1 MASAAGVS
9 AEDVINAKEVEIE
22 KLEAAIVTNEAKIK
36 EILLS
41 LRTALKIAES
51 GTTKTQRD
59 LAATQSKTLKS
70 TYKTV
75 QQSINISKNHIYELL
90 KQLIME
96 YKVTKHAPKLRV
108 VLEERKREKD
118 KMTLKSAA
126 SSSAAAAAAD
136 DVSVEGDD
144 DGGSAAPGPAAEGGK
159 RRKTTTRKQKGRRTT
174 KKQNKNKK
182 SRKH

>member
-90 KQLIME
+90 KQLVME

-108 VLEERKREKD
+108 VLEERKREKE
-118 KMTLKSAA
+118 KMALK
-126 SSSAAAAAAD
+126 SAAAAAAAED

-144 DGGSAAPGPAAEGGK
+144 DGVAVSASSKGGK
-159 RRKTTTRKQKGRRTT
+159 RRKYTTRKQKGHRTT

>member
-41 LRTALKIAES
+41 LRTALKNAES

-90 KQLIME
+90 KQLVMD

-108 VLEERKREKD
+108 VLEERKREKE
-118 KMTLKSAA
+118 KMALK
-126 SSSAAAAAAD
+126 SAAAAAAED

-144 DGGSAAPGPAAEGGK
+144 DGGAVSASSKGGK
-159 RRKTTTRKQKGRRTT
+159 RRKYTTRKQKGRRTT

>member
-108 VLEERKREKD
+108 VLEERKREKE
-118 KMTLKSAA
+118 KMALK
-126 SSSAAAAAAD
+126 SAAAAAAED